1 MNKKISHRCI
11 VLHGARLQRPTTGQ
25 AASEAH
31 GVIVSDHPSDTNA
44 CPASCY
50 LNRAW
55 IVSNG
60 FTQSFPG
67 PWAMHHQPWR
77 NPSAWANIRSVRGC
91 TISLSLARAR
101 ARDFPFRAKM
111 EFSLCHSDTTTIA
124 GPECL
129 TAHLLVLPDRGAS
142 RRKFHETRT

>member
-1 MNKKISHRCI
+1 MNKKISHRCF
-11 VLHGARLQRPTTGQ
+11 VLHGARLQRPATGQ

-44 CPASCY
+44 YPASCY

-77 NPSAWANIRSVRGC
+77 NPSAWVKIRSVR
-91 TISLSLARAR
+91 ARY
-101 ARDFPFRAKM
+101 FPFRAKM

-142 RRKFHETRT
+142 RRDKNMRQERQIPSSPESLG